1 MVFNSLSHT
10 RTNPHTGDLNDSELK
25 VCVISHFISLISI
38 NVNFSACACV
48 CVCVCQQG
56 VHLAALLHHYCHF
69 DRQLN
74 ALPYKV
80 KVCEEGWT
88 GGGAGRA
95 CNPDKTVRCRATGP
109 AWNSCWAA
117 LLSLALSL
125 SLSHSLT
132 LKHSFILIFP
142 STPDS
147 TTRCSTCVVKT
158 SSVFALFDLH
168 NFCLNYFP
176 MTSTA
181 EENPRLI
188 CRESQELM
196 FIAAEMP

>member
-1 MVFNSLSHT
+1 MTPSSKCVLSRTLSLWSQ
-10 RTNPHTGDLNDSELK
+10 SM
-25 VCVISHFISLISI
+25 SI
-38 NVNFSACACV
+38 LVHVPA

-125 SLSHSLT
+125 SLSYSLA
-132 LKHSFILIFP
+132 LKHSFIPIFP

-147 TTRCSTCVVKT
+147 TTLCSTCVVKT
-158 SSVFALFDLH
+158 SSVLALFDLH
-168 NFCLNYFP
+168 NLFV
-176 MTSTA
+176 
-181 EENPRLI
+181 LI
-188 CRESQELM
+188 IFLWHQQQKK
-196 FIAAEMP
+196 IHA